1 MQAKEEVGSD
11 DEIKVVKPKQVR
23 KIQRKKEKEVVLE
36 PEQLKK
42 PEIIPETIT
51 ENKLKKLLPK
61 MPRSE
66 KQIEQ
71 TKKIIDLRKNKL
83 EEGITLKVI
92 PKKKREKKIL
102 PPASSEARLQPPADS
117 DASTEES
124 EPDTDTEADY
134 KQELQLLRATMPYA
148 CKFKK
153 QPTSFKAAK
162 PIKKEILKDDVDE
175 AEEKLNKINS
185 LLYSNPYYAQI
196 IASRQRK

>member
-102 PPASSEARLQPPADS
+102 PPASSEARLQPPASSEARLQPPADS

-134 KQELQLLRATMPYA
+134 
-148 CKFKK
+148 KFKK